1 MNENNLNEYYL
12 FLWEQIGISTQ
23 TLQAVTAINGWNLET
38 FNDILFWAT
47 GYRTYEQYMEE

>member
-1 MNENNLNEYYL
+1 MNEKNLNEYYD
-12 FLWEQIGISTQ
+12 FLMETIGISAQ
-23 TLQAVTAINGWNLET
+23 TIQAVTSINGWNLET